1 MPRAIINGNTID
13 HRHALN
19 VVNVQA
25 YEVDRISLFD
35 AGAPQVWDLGLP
47 TTGHSWVI
55 SSASISFDV
64 LPTIAGTYFI
74 DSLVGANI
82 WWVAFIGQ
90 APAALAIEP
99 GNPATYHFNFNPA
112 LKFPVDEDVAINW
125 LPGTPQLTGWM
136 TLGCWEE
143 DDICY

>member
-1 MPRAIINGNTID
+1 MPRAILNGNRID

-25 YEVDRISLFD
+25 YEADTNALFD
-35 AGAPQVWDLGLP
+35 AGDPQVWDLGLP

-64 LPTIAGTYFI
+64 LPMLPGTYFI
-74 DSLVGANI
+74 DSLAGALI
-82 WWVAFIGQ
+82 WWATYIGQ
-90 APAALAIEP
+90 APTALGIDP
-99 GNPATYHFNFNPA
+99 GNPATYHFNFKPA
-112 LKFPVDEDVAINW
+112 MKFPVDQDVAINW
-125 LPGTPQLTGWM
+125 IPGTPGLVGSM
-136 TLGCWEE
+136 NLGCWEE